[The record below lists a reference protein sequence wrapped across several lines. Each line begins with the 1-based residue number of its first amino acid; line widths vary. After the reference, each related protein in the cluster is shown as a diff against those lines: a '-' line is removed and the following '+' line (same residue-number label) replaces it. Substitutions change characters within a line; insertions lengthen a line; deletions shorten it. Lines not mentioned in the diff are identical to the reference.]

1 MPTFQVTKQEFHTV
15 VKTYIEEFDT
25 SDQDKWDHFRSLI
38 SVYAKDKLADFPLVA
53 PEDSHVWFA
62 LLQLMR
68 QTEYEVEVK
77 DDWVSVRNGEFKTIH
92 YLEDSYGEVLE
103 STEVG
108 TA

>member
-25 SDQDKWDHFRSLI
+25 SDQDKWDHFRKLI
-38 SVYAKDKLADFPLVA
+38 SVYAKDKLADFPLGA
-53 PEDSHVWFA
+53 PEDPHVWFT

-77 DDWVSVRNGEFKTIH
+77 DDWVSVRNGEYKTIH
-92 YLEDSYGEVLE
+92 YLEDAYGEVIE
-103 STEVG
+103 STE
-108 TA
+108 